1 MEGRKDGRATACLFP
16 EAKAGPAARVRPS
29 SWGCCGRQRKRAL
42 HRLRRPRCPEGLRVP
57 PARTTRKAH
66 ARLVLLLS
74 YYRPRVHV
82 AFICT
87 AAEATQ
93 ARSRLG
99 IGWRG
104 VGRRG
109 IWAVTQAGKQEH
121 ELLPLQDG
129 SEDSCRQAELG
140 ELSVCL
146 RCRRHAL
153 ILPMRRRSLQG
164 CSKAPLATG
173 CDRGQAAEAA

>member
-1 MEGRKDGRATACLFP
+1 MDVPRRAFFQKRRQGRQLGSVLHLGDVAAGRGRGHCTVC
-16 EAKAGPAARVRPS
+16 AGHAARKASVF
-29 SWGCCGRQRKRAL
+29 
-42 HRLRRPRCPEGLRVP
+42 P
-57 PARTTRKAH
+57 PARTARKAH